1 MSTTLDRLGTI
12 LVRDYGVAAD
22 RVTPEAALDSLGVDS
37 LGTVELLWT
46 VEDEFKIKLPTEPV
60 ELPTLADVVAY
71 IDAAMASKGGAS
83 NGVEPAPKSADPAAP
98 TASTAPTTPG
108 VPVA

>member
-12 LVRDYGVAAD
+12 LVRDYRVALE
-22 RVTPEAALDSLGVDS
+22 RLTPDAALDSLGVDS

-60 ELPTLADVVAY
+60 ELPTLADVAAY
-71 IDAAMASKGGAS
+71 IDAAIASQGA
-83 NGVEPAPKSADPAAP
+83 EPVPVPVDESPSEPTVPAA
-98 TASTAPTTPG
+98 
-108 VPVA
+108 